1 MGGRALVVTLL
12 GIMILSASVFYSI
25 TRSSEDL
32 MRNVDKYF
40 LRQSAQNIAQSGV
53 NMALRKLSEDRT
65 WRSGWP
71 QLETMGGMLSVQLKD
86 TLFKSRSVVRVVST
100 GIMDYGKAS
109 ERRQTSVA
117 YLASGFLPATV
128 KAAITTNN
136 PIRTLGNLQ
145 VDGREHRADGTLIA
159 ASGTMGIW
167 TTRTLSQGGSSD
179 IGGTANGVDYT
190 PDKPG
195 NANIIK
201 TNQVWPGGYPGTP
214 DSVLGGAVNGYP
226 EGTLKAI
233 AMSGAGGSQY
243 ATNPNTLTSPLRG
256 VTYVEL
262 PPGGVWQS
270 MNIAGSGIL
279 IVHNSSKNA
288 GMKNLNSGVFKGL
301 IIADDVVHIH
311 TTIIGGLIAITPNPS
326 EGNCIGNGSGQVR
339 YSTEAI
345 VQATGGIGG
354 AGSQGGGSSGGV
366 IAWWE

>member
-53 NMALRKLSEDRT
+53 NMALRRLGQDRT
-65 WRSGWP
+65 WRSGWS
-71 QLETMGGMLSVQLKD
+71 QVQTMGGTLTVQLKD
-86 TLFKSRSVVRVVST
+86 TSFKSRMVVKVTST
-100 GIMDYGKAS
+100 GVMDYGKS
-109 ERRQTSVA
+109 TERRQTSVA
-117 YLASGFLPATV
+117 YVTSGFLPAAV

-136 PIRTLGNLQ
+136 RIRTLGNLQ
-145 VDGREHRADGTLIA
+145 VDGREHRADGTLVA
-159 ASGTMGIW
+159 QSGTLGIW
-167 TTRTLSQGGSSD
+167 TTQSLSQGGSSD
-179 IGGTANGVDYT
+179 IGGTADGIDYS
-190 PDKPG
+190 PAKPG
-195 NANIIK
+195 NSNIIK

-214 DSVLGGAVNGYP
+214 DSVLGGASNGYP

-233 AMSGAGGSQY
+233 AASGVGGSQY
-243 ATNPNTLTSPLRG
+243 ATNPSTLTSPLRG

-270 MNIAGSGIL
+270 MNISGSGIL
-279 IVHNSSKNA
+279 IVHNNSKNA

-311 TTIIGGLIAITPNPS
+311 TTIIGGLIALSPNPS
-326 EGNCIGNGSGQVR
+326 EGNCIGNGSGEVL

-354 AGSQGGGSSGGV
+354 NSSQAGASTGAV
-366 IAWWE
+366 VAWWE